1 MDTFFH
7 VLVQNSADAVVIL
20 DAGGGI
26 LFASESATPIGG
38 YTLDERAGRS
48 GFEMIHPDDVT
59 ATRARFEECVR
70 RPGVPARGA

>member
-26 LFASESATPIGG
+26 LFASESATPS
-38 YTLDERAGRS
+38 A
-48 GFEMIHPDDVT
+48 VT
-59 ATRARFEECVR
+59 RLTSA
-70 RPGVPARGA
+70 PAAAASR